1 MLPTRTPD
9 SHMRRN
15 PDCHVTLPN
24 FYLQTIVPPHF
35 YNDLSLLY
43 VNQSHRR
50 LERSYQVPVHPP
62 VQRTVHKPIQNDDST
77 DLYPAHFRKG
87 SIIELADGSL
97 TRVEDLKEEDLRKSA
112 ELSNEFHLDT
122 STLLKIERVHQSN
135 VIQLIFGVGKS
146 MIEVNVLAAVEHPF
160 FVLKKGWS
168 SFDPQATLRRY
179 GLLCDGLNI
188 GDVCISLRPKDDSL
202 EEATVDVVGDN
213 PA

>member
-1 MLPTRTPD
+1 
-9 SHMRRN
+9 MRRN

-35 YNDLSLLY
+35 YNDLSLFGY
-43 VNQSHRR
+43 VNQSQRR
-50 LERSYQVPVHPP
+50 LERSYQLPVHPP
-62 VQRTVHKPIQNDDST
+62 VQRTVHKQVQNDDST

-135 VIQLIFGVGKS
+135 VIQLIFGVGKN
-146 MIEVNVLAAVEHPF
+146 MIEVRLKFNFF
-160 FVLKKGWS
+160 FV
-168 SFDPQATLRRY
+168 FFFTL
-179 GLLCDGLNI
+179 I
-188 GDVCISLRPKDDSL
+188 GFS
-202 EEATVDVVGDN
+202 
-213 PA
+213 